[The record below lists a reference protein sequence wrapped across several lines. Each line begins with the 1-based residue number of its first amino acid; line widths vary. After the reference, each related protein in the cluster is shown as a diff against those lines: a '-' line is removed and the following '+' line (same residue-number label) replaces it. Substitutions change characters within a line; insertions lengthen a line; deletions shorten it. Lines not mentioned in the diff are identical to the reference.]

1 MVKLLDGLYENGKK
15 CIKVNFNMM
24 NIIFLRLSWFTDLF
38 NEYDVTNMDMNEL
51 EYEYKINIV

>member
-1 MVKLLDGLYENGKK
+1 
-15 CIKVNFNMM
+15 MM